1 MSHEIPLA
9 ASGLLDTDTRA
20 LVLAGFLTFIVPI
33 LFICVLSGP
42 ERDRVNEFYTA
53 GRRMRPFRGALVLSG
68 VYLSA
73 ATVLG
78 TTGSVAVFGY
88 DGLFIAL
95 CTVLSLGVLLLL
107 ATPLRERVGYTLGDT
122 FALRTPGPAV
132 RIAAAVVTLSACV
145 PYLVVQLSGAGVTT
159 TTLLGLS
166 GPGAEQTAIV
176 MIGLLVVCATVFGG
190 MRGTVVIQ
198 VIKTVV
204 LLGAALAVTAVL
216 LHRFHWNTDS
226 LIDAA
231 GRGSGRP
238 DGHMRPGL
246 RFAGS
251 SGPEAT
257 LDFIGLMITI
267 VLGVACLPHVALQ
280 LNTAPDAA
288 TARRTVRH
296 TIVIVGAFCLM
307 LALMGLAAAA
317 LIGAPAI
324 MAADP
329 GGNSTLLLLT
339 SELAGGPSTDADGA
353 ILVVLVSSA
362 VFLTTLA
369 VVASVTLAAAG
380 AVAHDVYTCPA
391 QGTHDRG
398 PGGGSRTPGIRGHR
412 TAEHRPG
419 GLVPGM
425 ERPVPVGPLPGRG
438 GLLSASGPGVLPV
451 LEPLH
456 ARWPALDAVRRPVQ
470 RDWTADL
477 RSGLLWKPHGALP
490 RLAPQLVP
498 APDGRPRVDARGLPS
513 RPGGQPRG
521 TAAGAAGHGARRGM
535 SAAERCRNGLKPSPK
550 GPRNPR
556 TPFPCTAVHGSIRGF
571 EYTTPVPLTHPGEPT
586 ACATTDT
593 HNTRWTDEDC
603 S

>member
-1 MSHEIPLA
+1 MNADILPA
-9 ASGLLDTDTRA
+9 APGLLDTDTRA
-20 LVLAGFLTFIVPI
+20 LVLAGFLAFIVPI

-42 ERDRVNEFYTA
+42 ERDRVNDFYTA
-53 GRRMRPFRGALVLSG
+53 SRRLRPVRGALVLSG

-107 ATPLRERVGYTLGDT
+107 ATPLRERAGYTLGDT

-159 TTLLGLS
+159 TALLGLS
-166 GPGAEQTAIV
+166 GPGAEQTAVV

-216 LHRFHWNTDS
+216 LHRFHWSTDS
-226 LIDAA
+226 LVDAA

-238 DGHMRPGL
+238 AGYMQPGL

-251 SGPEAT
+251 TGAVGT

-296 TIVIVGAFCLM
+296 TIGIVGAFCLTT
-307 LALMGLAAAA
+307 ALMGMAAAA

-353 ILVVLVSSA
+353 FLVVLVSSA

-380 AVAHDVYTCPA
+380 AIAHDLYTHVLRRGRTTEGREVA
-391 QGTHDRG
+391 AARLASAGIGVLSIGLAVWVQGWNV
-398 PGGGSRTPGIRGHR
+398 
-412 TAEHRPG
+412 
-419 GLVPGM
+419 LF
-425 ERPVPVGPLPGRG
+425 
-438 GLLSASGPGVLPV
+438 LSALSLAVAASCL
-451 LEPLH
+451 L
-456 ARWPALDAVRRPVQ
+456 PALVYSLFWSGYTR
-470 RDWTADL
+470 T
-477 RSGLLWKPHGALP
+477 GLLWTLYGGLFGAIGLQISGP
-490 RLAPQLVP
+490 VFSGSPMALFPDWHLNWFPLQTVVLVSMPAAFLLGAVGSLVGKRRMRAVAAP
-498 APDGRPRVDARGLPS
+498 
-513 RPGGQPRG
+513 
-521 TAAGAAGHGARRGM
+521 AG
-535 SAAERCRNGLKPSPK
+535 
-550 GPRNPR
+550 
-556 TPFPCTAVHGSIRGF
+556 V
-571 EYTTPVPLTHPGEPT
+571 
-586 ACATTDT
+586 
-593 HNTRWTDEDC
+593 
-603 S
+603 